1 MALSER
7 RAAPTDT
14 AKEALQRLIDGFQTL
29 VREHLALAKV
39 ELKDDIRR
47 MGRDV
52 VLSAAGLPALFVGY
66 VLFMAGIALV
76 IALALPTWLAFLIV
90 GVLNLGAGGA
100 LTAAFGVKAR
110 TERVG
115 LPRTTEEIK
124 RDKEW
129 LASMGN
135 GRSSH
140 RPHTSEPLAEGRSGW
155 GEAAEA
161 MGGGETEEPGAARGD
176 ALPAGKAGATPDL
189 GPRAVEPK
197 RGQPVAGATSTPNGE
212 AMMAQRPDVTH

>member
-1 MALSER
+1 MGLSER
-7 RAAPTDT
+7 RAAPADS

-39 ELKDDIRR
+39 EMKDDLRR

-66 VLFMAGIALV
+66 LLLMTAIALLV
-76 IALALPTWLAFLIV
+76 ALALPTWLSFLIV
-90 GVLNLGAGGA
+90 ALVNIAAGGA
-100 LTAAFGVKAR
+100 IAAVFGAKAR
-110 TERVG
+110 SERVG

-135 GRSSH
+135 GRSAP
-140 RPHTSEPLAEGRSGW
+140 RPQTP
-155 GEAAEA
+155 
-161 MGGGETEEPGAARGD
+161 EPGTGPWGDAPNAARTYSAPTATHVD
-176 ALPAGKAGATPDL
+176 AMPAGKAGTSAEL
-189 GPRAVEPK
+189 GPRTEEPQP
-197 RGQPVAGATSTPNGE
+197 GQPVAGATSTPNGE
-212 AMMAQRPDVTH
+212 PMMAEPPDVRH

>member
-39 ELKDDIRR
+39 ELKDDLRR
-47 MGRDV
+47 MGRDI

-66 VLFMAGIALV
+66 LLFMTAMALL
-76 IALALPTWLAFLIV
+76 IALALPTWLSFLIV
-90 GVLNLGAGGA
+90 AVVNIGAGGA
-100 LTAAFGVKAR
+100 IAAVFGAKAR
-110 TERVG
+110 SERVG

-129 LASMGN
+129 LAAMGN
-135 GRSSH
+135 GRSAP
-140 RPHTSEPLAEGRSGW
+140 RPQTP
-155 GEAAEA
+155 
-161 MGGGETEEPGAARGD
+161 EPGTGPWGDAPNAARTD
-176 ALPAGKAGATPDL
+176 AVPAAAHVDAKPSGKAGASAQL
-189 GPRAVEPK
+189 GPRTEEAQP
-197 RGQPVAGATSTPNGE
+197 GQPVAGATSTPNGE
-212 AMMAQRPDVTH
+212 PMMAEHPDVRH